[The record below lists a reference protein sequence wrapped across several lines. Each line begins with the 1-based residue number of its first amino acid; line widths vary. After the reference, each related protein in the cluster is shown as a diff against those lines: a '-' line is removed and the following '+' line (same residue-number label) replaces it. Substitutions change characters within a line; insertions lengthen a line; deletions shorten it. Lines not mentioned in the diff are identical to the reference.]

1 MGIRKLTPFVAVARR
16 MKSGQTPKEAV
27 KEIIDQSASEI
38 LKLYL
43 LPSKGD
49 RKYSTEQ
56 AWHLM

>member
-1 MGIRKLTPFVAVARR
+1 

-43 LPSKGD
+43 LPNKGE